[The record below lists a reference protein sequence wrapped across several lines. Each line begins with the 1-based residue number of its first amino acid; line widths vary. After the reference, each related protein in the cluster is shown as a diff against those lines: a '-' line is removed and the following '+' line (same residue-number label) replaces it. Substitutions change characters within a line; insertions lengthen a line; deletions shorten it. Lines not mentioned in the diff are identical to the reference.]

1 MDNGSAMG
9 VAMAAGGAPAL
20 IPAAA
25 VSISARNQV
34 KEGRMGPGRAR
45 GGSGGQRR
53 PAVGGKQRR
62 RVGVGGSGRAE
73 AR

>member
-1 MDNGSAMG
+1 MDNDSAMG

-45 GGSGGQRR
+45 GGSGGQR
-53 PAVGGKQRR
+53 
-62 RVGVGGSGRAE
+62 
-73 AR
+73 